1 MRLRADPCAA
11 WDGSRSRLTA
21 RRLAVRPQGYDPAM
35 LALLMLALVGK
46 ILLLAV
52 VGAIAVVAVVIWAI
66 MKIL

>member
-1 MRLRADPCAA
+1 
-11 WDGSRSRLTA
+11 
-21 RRLAVRPQGYDPAM
+21 M

-52 VGAIAVVAVVIWAI
+52 IGAIAVVAVVIWAI

>member
-1 MRLRADPCAA
+1 M
-11 WDGSRSRLTA
+11 TA
-21 RRLAVRPQGYDPAM
+21 RRLALRPEGYDPAM

-52 VGAIAVVAVVIWAI
+52 IGAIAVVAVIVWAI